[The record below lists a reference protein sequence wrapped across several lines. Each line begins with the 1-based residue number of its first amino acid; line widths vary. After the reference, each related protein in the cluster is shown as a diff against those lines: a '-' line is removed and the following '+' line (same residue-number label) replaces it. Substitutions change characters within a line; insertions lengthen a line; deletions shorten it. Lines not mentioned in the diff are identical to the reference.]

1 MSNKTKK
8 KYTKKSQIQHIIDR
22 PDMYA
27 GSTRLRKNEEYIAQ
41 ENDNSFR
48 IFKKEISFSPAL
60 LRIFVEA
67 LSNAIDN
74 VERSKKTDTPCTK
87 IKVDIDINSGET
99 SVWNDGDIVPVEKND
114 EEDCYNHTMIFGQLL
129 TGSNYNDEEERIVS
143 GRNGLGIKLTN
154 VFSKNFSVEGYDP
167 DNKLYLKQNWE
178 NNMKTTKGPKIKKKS
193 SSKGY
198 TKVTWIPDFKLFGLE
213 GYTQD
218 IVDLYKKFVIDAAML
233 CDISVYLNSKKIPV
247 NNISQYSKLYDNISD
262 NSITI
267 KSDNSIVLLTPSNT
281 FESISFVNGVY
292 TRLGG
297 QHVDSWSESF
307 FRPIV
312 KKINKPKK
320 PQVNIKDVKQFFRL
334 FVVSTVIRPE
344 FDGQDKNKL
353 EMPSVPSTVKTTHI
367 NSIMK
372 WPVISN
378 IEDIIKS
385 KELLVLK
392 KIERKNKFTK
402 IEGLDPA
409 NNSGGPKS
417 FNCTLILCEGLSAK
431 TYAVAGIQKG
441 VNNKK
446 GRDWFGI
453 YALRGKLLNV
463 RNSSV
468 TSIAKNNV
476 ISDLIKSIGLRQNVD
491 YTIEKNF
498 KTLRY
503 GQIMLMTDADV
514 DGIHIE
520 GLLINLFH
528 FLFPSLLD
536 RKEQFLVSMKT
547 PIVRVFGKTKK
558 HKDKLFY
565 DERNFKKWSD
575 NQTTKFKAKYYKGLG
590 TTRPEDVPDTFGIK
604 MVEYFKDELANI
616 NINKVFN
623 KRFSDERKKWLAE
636 FNINNSISLD
646 DTNENY
652 KMDMTD
658 FVNNELIKFSIND
671 CKRSIPNGIDGLKES
686 QRKIIYAVKKR
697 NLKYSGK
704 SLKVQQL
711 GGYVAEHTNYHHG
724 EGNLYDTIVKL
735 ANEFP
740 GTNNIPLLY
749 RDGMFGT
756 RLEGGK
762 DAASPRYIFTK
773 MEPLTP
779 LIYRDED
786 DVLLEKVIDDGDE
799 VEPKFYVP
807 ILPMILINGCTAGIG
822 TGWSCNVPCYNP
834 LDMIDAINIWLDN
847 DGEVLIKEGKTVVSL
862 FPEFTPWYRG
872 FKGDIKKDT
881 KNTFITTG
889 NLEKGKGKK
898 DTCIINELPIGK
910 WTNKFKED
918 CEDFIEN
925 KKLKSIKNYSTPT
938 NVHFVVKE
946 STNGFKCNIK
956 NLKLTSKLYTSN
968 IVLFDDNDKLNKM
981 KDVDQVID
989 KYCIVRYK
997 YYKKRKINILK
1008 NIEKE
1013 LKHLGNKERFIS
1025 EVISKKLK
1033 IMNIEE
1039 QVIISEME
1047 KNKYDKENNTYD
1059 YLLRLQ
1065 VRTFTAEKVKS
1076 LKQDIL
1082 NLQNK
1087 HKLISNTTEKN
1098 MWKNEL
1104 KEFKKEYEKWLKII
1118 NKL

>member
-1 MSNKTKK
+1 MSKK
-8 KYTKKSQIQHIIDR
+8 KVLYSKKSQIDHIIDR
-22 PDMYA
+22 PDMYV
-27 GSTRLRKNEEYIAQ
+27 GSTRLRNSQEYISNK
-41 ENDNSFR
+41 NDDNFN
-48 IFKKEISFSPAL
+48 IYKKNISFSPAV
-60 LRIFVEA
+60 LRIFIEP

-74 VERSKKTDTPCTK
+74 LKRSEDTDTPCTK
-87 IKVDIDINSGET
+87 IKVEINKESGET
-99 SVWNDGDIVPVEKND
+99 SIWNDGDIVPIEKND
-114 EEDCYNHTMIFGQLL
+114 EDCYNHSMIFGQLL
-129 TGSNYNDEEERIVS
+129 TGSNYNDEEERILS
-143 GRNGLGIKLTN
+143 GRNGLGVKLTN
-154 VFSKNFSVEGYDP
+154 VFSSDFTVEGYDP
-167 DNKLYLKQNWE
+167 DNGLYLKQDWE
-178 NNMKTTKGPKIKKKS
+178 NNMKKTKGPKIKEKKLK
-193 SSKGY
+193 KGY

-213 GYTQD
+213 NYTDD
-218 IVDLYKKFVIDAAML
+218 IICLYKKFVIDAAML
-233 CDISVYLNSKKIPV
+233 CGVSLYFNNIKIPI
-247 NNISQYSKLYDNISD
+247 NNISQYAKLYDSISD

-267 KSDNSIVLLTPSNT
+267 KTENATVLLTPSNN

-297 QHVDSWSESF
+297 KHVDSWSESF

-320 PQVNIKDVKQFFRL
+320 PQVNIKDVKQFFRI
-334 FVVSTVIRPE
+334 FVVATVIRPE

-353 EMPSVPSTVKTTHI
+353 ESPDVNSKVQTKHIST
-367 NSIMK
+367 IMK

-417 FNCTLILCEGLSAK
+417 NECTLILCEGLSAK
-431 TYAVAGIQKG
+431 TYAVAGINKG
-441 VNNKK
+441 YNNKK

-476 ISDLIKSIGLRQNVD
+476 ICDLIKSIGLKQNVD
-491 YTIEKNF
+491 YTLDKNF
-498 KTLRY
+498 KNLAY
-503 GQIMLMTDADV
+503 GNVMIMTDADN

-520 GLLINLFH
+520 GLLINMFH
-528 FLFPSLLD
+528 FLFPSILE
-536 RKEQFLVSMKT
+536 RKEQFLISMKT

-565 DERNFKKWSD
+565 DERNFKSWCKKQD
-575 NQTTKFKAKYYKGLG
+575 EKFKAKYYKGLG

-604 MVEYFKDELANI
+604 MIEYVKDELANN

-623 KRFSDERKKWLAE
+623 KRFSDERKKWLAQ
-636 FNINNSISLD
+636 FDINNSISLD
-646 DTNENY
+646 NVGENY
-652 KMDMTD
+652 IMNMSD
-658 FVNNELIKFSIND
+658 FVNQELIKFSIND
-671 CKRSIPNGIDGLKES
+671 CKRSIPSLLDGLKES
-686 QRKIIYAVKKR
+686 QRKIVYAVKKR
-697 NLKYSGK
+697 NLKYSSK

-724 EGNLYDTIVKL
+724 EGNLYDTIIKL
-735 ANEFP
+735 ANEFQ
-740 GTNNIPLLY
+740 GSNNIPLLY

-773 MEPLTP
+773 MEKLTH

-786 DVLLEKVIDDGDE
+786 DPLLEKVVDDGDE

-834 LDMIDAINIWLDN
+834 LDMIKAINIWLDN
-847 DGEVLIKEGKTVVSL
+847 NGDVFNKSGRTVISS
-862 FPEFTPWYRG
+862 FPEFVPWYRG
-872 FKGDIKKDT
+872 FEGTIKKDT
-881 KNTFITTG
+881 KNSFITTG
-889 NLEKGKGKK
+889 KCEKQKGKK
-898 DTCIINELPIGK
+898 DTYIVSELPIGK

-925 KKLKSIKNYSTPT
+925 KKLKSIKNYSTT
-938 NVHFVVKE
+938 KKVNFIIKE
-946 STNGFKCNIK
+946 SLNGFKCNVK

-968 IVLFDDNDKLNKM
+968 IVLFEENEKLNKM
-981 KDVDQVID
+981 KDVDEVID
-989 KYCIVRYK
+989 KYCKIRFL
-997 YYKKRKINILK
+997 YYEKRKKYILK
-1008 NIEKE
+1008 NIAKE
-1013 LKHLGNKERFIS
+1013 LKHLGNKEKFIS

-1039 QVIISEME
+1039 EVIISDME
-1047 KNKYDKENNTYD
+1047 KKKYDKENDSYD

-1065 VRTFTAEKVKS
+1065 VRTFTAEKVKK
-1076 LKQDIL
+1076 LKNDIL
-1082 NLQNK
+1082 ELQKKQEIIKN
-1087 HKLISNTTEKN
+1087 ITEKQ

-1104 KEFKKEYEKWLKII
+1104 QEFKKEYEKWLKVI
-1118 NKL
+1118 NK